1 MSTMRNP
8 FEVSPGDTKLM
19 SPSDLMALGLQDIAY
34 VKPVHIEGEQAY
46 AIYSADGQ
54 ELGYA
59 EGRDLAIATVRHND
73 LEPVSVH

>member
-1 MSTMRNP
+1 MSIWHNP
-8 FEVSPGDTKLM
+8 FDPHIEASKIMT
-19 SPSDLMALGLQDIAY
+19 PSDLMALGIQDIAY
-34 VKPVHIEGEQAY
+34 VKPVEIEGEAAY
-46 AIYSADGQ
+46 AIFAADGQ

>member
-1 MSTMRNP
+1 MSIARNP
-8 FEVSPGDTKLM
+8 FEARSDGSKLM
-19 SPSDLMALGLQDIAY
+19 SPSDLMALGLQNIAY
-34 VKPVHIEGEQAY
+34 VKPVLIEGEDAY

>member
-1 MSTMRNP
+1 MSTWNNP
-8 FEVSPGDTKLM
+8 FDPEIEASKIMTPN
-19 SPSDLMALGLQDIAY
+19 DLMVLGVQDIAY
-34 VKPVHIEGEQAY
+34 VKPVDLDGEAAY